1 MLTEIREK
9 GREAYYIPTD
19 GFDTTMLMLAKNMY
33 LSDIEFQKR
42 INLLKGESVNEPNKK
57 NVSFLNNGISVD
69 RVVDSN
75 LYPIA
80 FPKSCFKFKFV

>member
-1 MLTEIREK
+1 MQNRGAGRLYWCGYGNTIPVAVSNLLTEIREK

-42 INLLKGESVNEPNKK
+42 INLLKG
-57 NVSFLNNGISVD
+57 
-69 RVVDSN
+69 N
-75 LYPIA
+75 LLTNLTRRMLV
-80 FPKSCFKFKFV
+80 F